1 MNSAMLR
8 FTELFMGYKEKGMRV
23 YEEPRLQQLATGIWQ
38 VSVRFPEEIR
48 KNPDH
53 RKRVSTKTKDKKLA
67 EKLKHNIVADIYAE
81 FDKLLGVDPLVELLK
96 QHWPKQA
103 APLEEVLERGEVIPV
118 PRKDLIAT
126 GDTPVNMGRIF
137 ACWEACNGEDGF
149 NAALAT
155 KIFDLLTKSEARAW
169 YAMQKPLGTDPR
181 PLHLRKTKQ
190 PDPKDQKDAL
200 QKLKDGQYLNESGA
214 PKLSEFLTGYS
225 KNIKW
230 ERIKNKTKGETFGR
244 INDCINI
251 IGDLPVDK
259 VLRQHATMI
268 ASTLHDDG
276 YANSTIKTWLGAV
289 RGLLQFVVDNELN
302 PETVTPWLNANTF
315 YGFSAE
321 SYGTKGRSF
330 EALKENQLHDL
341 FSLDMPELDRLMFNI
356 LITTGMRL
364 DEVALLEW
372 EQYKVDRNGLRYFDL
387 SLGSIVKNDKFSA
400 RTVAIPDVLQL
411 PEPSKGRLFDFDTDS
426 DGKSSKQASRHL
438 NEKYVHKIRY
448 NKEDD
453 RKVVH
458 SLRHNLSGFMLN
470 LKPTPSS
477 EVMDWITGHG
487 MEGKTTQ
494 SERQKTY
501 GQDPDVL
508 VKYEVVNKINH
519 PWIKQ

>member
-1 MNSAMLR
+1 
-8 FTELFMGYKEKGMRV
+8 
-23 YEEPRLQQLATGIWQ
+23 
-38 VSVRFPEEIR
+38 
-48 KNPDH
+48 
-53 RKRVSTKTKDKKLA
+53 
-67 EKLKHNIVADIYAE
+67 
-81 FDKLLGVDPLVELLK
+81 
-96 QHWPKQA
+96 
-103 APLEEVLERGEVIPV
+103 
-118 PRKDLIAT
+118 
-126 GDTPVNMGRIF
+126 
-137 ACWEACNGEDGF
+137 
-149 NAALAT
+149 
-155 KIFDLLTKSEARAW
+155 EARAW
-169 YAMQKPLGTDPR
+169 YAMQKPLGADPR
-181 PLHLRKTKQ
+181 PLNMRKPKQ

-225 KNIKW
+225 DNIKW

-321 SYGTKGRSF
+321 AYGAKGRSF
-330 EALKENQLHDL
+330 EALKEDQLYDL
-341 FSLDMPELDRLMFNI
+341 FSLDMSELDRLMFNI

-400 RTVAIPDVLQL
+400 RTVAIPDVLKL

-438 NEKYVHKIRY
+438 NEKYVHKIRF
-448 NKEDD
+448 NEEDD

-501 GQDPDVL
+501 GQDPDVS

-519 PWIKQ
+519 PWIK